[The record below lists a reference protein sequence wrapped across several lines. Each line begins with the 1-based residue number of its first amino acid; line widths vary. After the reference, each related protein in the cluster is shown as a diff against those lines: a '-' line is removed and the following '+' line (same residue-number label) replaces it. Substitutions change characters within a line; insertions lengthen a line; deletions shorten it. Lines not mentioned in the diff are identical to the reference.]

1 MTTRTVCVATSSRA
15 DYGHMQWM
23 IRDIADHPGLRL
35 QLIATGTHLDERF
48 GLTYREIEADGFAI
62 DEKVPLD
69 QTSDTPL
76 GVAAAMG
83 RGLTGMAGA
92 LDRLRPDILVVLGDR
107 FEIMTAA
114 QAAMVCR
121 IPIGHLHGGEATEG
135 SMDEA
140 IRHSI
145 TKMAHLHFVAAA
157 PYARRVIQLGEQPSR
172 VFNVGAPGLC
182 ALDRAPVMNRLE
194 LERSL
199 NFSLGERFFLTTY
212 HPVTLFSDDPARA
225 VNAMLAA
232 LECQSGAQ
240 IVITG
245 VNADTANTH
254 VEAACQAFARR
265 HPDRVLLATSL
276 GHQRYLSALKH
287 CAACVGN
294 SSSGIVE
301 APALG
306 VPTINIGPRQ
316 QGRLKAATVIDCGE
330 SEAEIAQALELAQDA
345 DFLRTARLQP
355 PPYGRGGASA
365 RIVETLASQDLDG
378 ILIKTF
384 YNFPEQGGVS

>member
-1 MTTRTVCVATSSRA
+1 MIRRTVCVATSSRA

-23 IRDIADHPGLRL
+23 IRDIAAHPALRL
-35 QLIATGTHLDERF
+35 QLIVTGTHLEERF

-69 QTSDTPL
+69 QTDDTPL
-76 GVAAAMG
+76 GIAAAMG
-83 RGLTGMAGA
+83 RGLTGMARA

-121 IPIGHLHGGEATEG
+121 IPIAHLHGGEATEG
-135 SMDEA
+135 LMDEA

-157 PYARRVIQLGEQPSR
+157 PYARRVVQLGEQPSR
-172 VFNVGAPGLC
+172 VFNVGTPGLC
-182 ALDRAPVMNRLE
+182 ALDRAPLMSRPE

-199 NFSLGERFFLTTY
+199 GFPLGERFFLATY
-212 HPVTLFSDDPARA
+212 HPVTLSADGPARA
-225 VNAMLAA
+225 VNAMLTA
-232 LECQSGAQ
+232 LEGQSGAR

-245 VNADTANTH
+245 VNADTANSQ
-254 VEAACQAFARR
+254 VEAACQAFARQ

-276 GHQRYLSALKH
+276 GHHRYLSALKH
-287 CAACVGN
+287 CTACVGN

-306 VPTINIGPRQ
+306 VPTINMGPRQ

-330 SEAEIAQALELAQDA
+330 SEAEISQALETAQESG
-345 DFLRTARLQP
+345 FLSAARAQM

-365 RIVETLASQDLDG
+365 RIVETLAAADLNG

-384 YNFPEQGGVS
+384 FNLPQPDGAP